1 MTSTFKPKWPDDF
14 HGEESKWYEW
24 SFQTRAYVA
33 ASKIFEAKYLR
44 EAEKN
49 SDPITFDALDSV
61 SRTNAS
67 SQGKDPDLEA
77 ADAHDRNE
85 QLYHLLSMLC
95 KSAALT
101 LVRHVEEGNGL
112 EAWRQMSRKFDKR
125 DDTSSMGLMQSIMNF
140 DFGDGMNIFDRIT
153 AFEILVNKFNAQ
165 NDLEPLQDSVKRG
178 ILLRG
183 LKDPL
188 RTHIQMNQVA
198 LKSYDTMKNTVI
210 DFSNAR
216 RA

>member
-77 ADAHDRNE
+77 ADAHGM
-85 QLYHLLSMLC
+85 LS
-95 KSAALT
+95 SGYVWIAVEGAIFRAIAARDEAMRRRLS
-101 LVRHVEEGNGL
+101 HVLSFELN
-112 EAWRQMSRKFDKR
+112 AP
-125 DDTSSMGLMQSIMNF
+125 DTSNP
-140 DFGDGMNIFDRIT
+140 T
-153 AFEILVNKFNAQ
+153 A
-165 NDLEPLQDSVKRG
+165 S
-178 ILLRG
+178 
-183 LKDPL
+183 
-188 RTHIQMNQVA
+188 
-198 LKSYDTMKNTVI
+198 
-210 DFSNAR
+210 FSNCVNGSQTVRSSHWVSVVAV
-216 RA
+216 AAAV